1 MEASDGGMQG
11 EREREEK
18 GKQGVSAVAVDLPS
32 IRSFEC
38 SVGWKASV
46 QSCMGRRRK
55 QHTFP
60 SLISVPYNPAYPL
73 LPITHAHTHL
83 FTLQVRQH
91 KTPQDAWL
99 VYRNKVYDVSGWQ
112 DHPGGNVIF
121 THAGGD
127 CTDIFAAFHP
137 LGATSYLD
145 PFYIGEL
152 EPGSDKKPAA
162 QANFERAYR
171 DLRGKLIAGGFFK
184 ANPLYYVWKVVSTVA
199 LAVGA
204 WMLVAWSQNLG
215 VQMLSA
221 FLVALFW
228 QQCGWVGHDFLHPPG
243 IYEPVRWGDLA
254 GIVIGTSSSHN
265 THHMGGKEDPD
276 IDTMPIPGPG
286 RSRWPTGRS
295 KYSWGPFFVR
305 HQSLLYFPILL
316 VAWISWLMQS
326 FLFVFDSVPGA
337 SLWATK
343 GATAERQAIKNVG
356 LEKVGLVAHYLW
368 YGALMLCHMSLA
380 RALLYFLASQMMC
393 GFLLALVF
401 GLGHNGMAVY
411 DADARPDFWKLQ
423 VTTTRN
429 VTGSWL
435 VQWFCGGLGYQVDHH
450 LFPMIPRHRLGKL
463 HGLVEGLCKD
473 HGVKYHETNM

>member
-1 MEASDGGMQG
+1 MGRGG
-11 EREREEK
+11 ERIETTEALSFTADKAGTIKQRG
-18 GKQGVSAVAVDLPS
+18 GK
-32 IRSFEC
+32 
-38 SVGWKASV
+38 
-46 QSCMGRRRK
+46 
-55 QHTFP
+55 
-60 SLISVPYNPAYPL
+60 
-73 LPITHAHTHL
+73 ITWDE
-83 FTLQVRQH
+83 VRQH

-152 EPGSDKKPAA
+152 VPGSDKKPEA
-162 QANFERAYR
+162 QASFERAYR
-171 DLRGKLIAGGFFK
+171 DLRGKLITGGFFK

-204 WMLVAWSQNLG
+204 WVLVAWSQSLG

-228 QQCGWVGHDFLHPPG
+228 QQCGWLAHDFLHHQ
-243 IYEPVRWGDLA
+243 VFKNRAFGDLA
-254 GIVIGTSSSHN
+254 GIVIGNVFQGFSTAWWKNKHN
-265 THHMGGKEDPD
+265 THHAVPNLVESSPDAQDGDPD
-276 IDTMPIPGPG
+276 IDTMPILAWSLKMAD
-286 RSRWPTGRS
+286 RAQQ
-295 KYSWGPFFVR
+295 YSWGPFFVK
-305 HQSLLYFPILL
+305 HQALLYFPILL
-316 VAWISWLMQS
+316 VARISWLMQS

-356 LEKVGLVAHYLW
+356 LEKVGLLIHYLW
-368 YGALMLCHMSLA
+368 YGALMLCHMSLP
-380 RALLYFLASQMMC
+380 RAILYFLASQMMC

-463 HGLVEGLCKD
+463 HGLVEGFCRE
-473 HGVKYHETNM
+473 HGVKYHETNMWEGTKEVLAHLSSVTKEFVADFPAM